1 MKQKN
6 LLLRYFGL
14 LVLIL
19 GAALNV
25 KMFLNQEWPTII
37 FLIICLIGIVQIIMS
52 IALKQISFIWQIL
65 LSIVPFILGFAY
77 IKLA

>member
-19 GAALNV
+19 GIALNV
-25 KMFLNQEWPTII
+25 KMFLNEEWPTII
-37 FLIICLIGIVQIIMS
+37 FLIIGLIGIAQIIMS
-52 IALKQISFIWQIL
+52 FALKQISSIWQIL

>member
-19 GAALNV
+19 GIALNV
-25 KMFLNQEWPTII
+25 KMFLNQEWPTILFFIICFIGIIQILISFVFKRMSVTWQI
-37 FLIICLIGIVQIIMS
+37 FLSLI
-52 IALKQISFIWQIL
+52 
-65 LSIVPFILGFAY
+65 PFIIGFAY

>member
-19 GAALNV
+19 GVALNV